1 MSVKAGIIESVHR
14 LTVFNHYIVCD
25 IDDVVYRSDACRAE
39 THTQPQRRRRNFNVF
54 NDSCAVSGAFL
65 AVDRNVYIVSDV
77 AVASL
82 DGGCR
87 DIQRAPKRCGRL
99 PCQTYDGKAI
109 RAVRRDLK
117 FNSRVAQSE
126 NVVNVVACLAGIIVE
141 NENSVRR
148 GAGHIVSIKSQLF
161 D

>member
-54 NDSCAVSGAFL
+54 NDSCAVSGAFF

-82 DGGCR
+82 DGGRR
-87 DIQRAPKRCGRL
+87 DIQRTSERCGSL
-99 PCQTYDGKAI
+99 PCKSYNGKTVGT
-109 RAVRRDLK
+109 VRRNLK

-126 NVVNVVACLAGIIVE
+126 HVVNVVACLAGIIVE